1 MKSFFRAYTLPFLVL
16 LIGLVMYYVMF
27 IKSNERYSEQVEDT
41 SSFTRHNHYQSND
54 FEDSNLL
61 SEFFSSIKR
70 IVLNSNPN
78 EYPKEEI
85 NAHFTQNTDE
95 YAMQGSQEENNDNPQ
110 QNFSQ
115 ESIQYDAQSNST
127 QDMLETDKNP
137 IPTPLQNLAQSN
149 PQPTTQLSP
158 QTPETS
164 QIIEPTKSP
173 KSLLYYTTT
182 RLNVRKEPSINAPLL
197 SRLASGEKVK
207 VIKFNDEWAQL
218 ENGGWVSAKL
228 LTLEQEDSSL
238 QDTQMYTSLV
248 NANIRQK
255 PDNDS
260 PIVGSV
266 LKGERVRVRSVSNG
280 WARTLSGG
288 YIALRLLQKDSD

>member
-16 LIGLVMYYVMF
+16 LVGLVMYYVMF

-41 SSFTRHNHYQSND
+41 SSFTRHNHYQSNN

-95 YAMQGSQEENNDNPQ
+95 YATQSLQENQEIKENDDGQ
-110 QNFSQ
+110 IFSQ
-115 ESIQYDAQSNST
+115 GIVQYSAQDT
-127 QDMLETDKNP
+127 QDILENDKSPTQNP
-137 IPTPLQNLAQSN
+137 AQNLAQS
-149 PQPTTQLSP
+149 QTATQTTQ
-158 QTPETS
+158 TIKT
-164 QIIEPTKSP
+164 TKST
-173 KSLLYYTTT
+173 LLYYTTT
-182 RLNVRKEPSINAPLL
+182 RLNVRKEPSISAPLL

-218 ENGGWVSAKL
+218 ENGGWVSVKL

-238 QDTQMYTSLV
+238 QDTQMYISLV

-260 PIVGSV
+260 PIVGSA
-266 LKGERVRVRSVSNG
+266 LKGERVRVRSIANG
-280 WARTLSGG
+280 WARLLGGG

>member
-16 LIGLVMYYVMF
+16 VIGLVMYYVMF
-27 IKSNERYSEQVEDT
+27 IKSNERYSEQAEDT
-41 SSFTRHNHYQSND
+41 SSFTRHNHYQSNN
-54 FEDSNLL
+54 FADSNLL
-61 SEFFSSIKR
+61 SEFFYSIKR

-85 NAHFTQNTDE
+85 SAHFTQSTDE
-95 YAMQGSQEENNDNPQ
+95 YTTQGTQEIQATKQNDDNSQQ
-110 QNFSQ
+110 SFSQ
-115 ESIQYDAQSNST
+115 ESTQHNIQADST
-127 QDMLETDKNP
+127 QDAFGIDKSP
-137 IPTPLQNLAQSN
+137 AQIPTQNLAQN
-149 PQPTTQLSP
+149 QTTTQAP
-158 QTPETS
+158 QT
-164 QIIEPTKSP
+164 IEPTKPSQA
-173 KSLLYYTTT
+173 LLYYTTT
-182 RLNVRKEPSINAPLL
+182 RLNVRKEPSISAPLV

-218 ENGGWVSAKL
+218 ENGGWVSTKL
-228 LTLEQEDSSL
+228 LTLEQEDANV
-238 QDTQMYTSLV
+238 QDTQMYTSLA

-266 LKGERVRVRSVSNG
+266 LKGERVRVRSIANG
-280 WARTLSGG
+280 WARLLSGG

>member
-27 IKSNERYSEQVEDT
+27 IKSNERYIEQVEDT
-41 SSFTRHNHYQSND
+41 SSFTRHNHYQSNN
-54 FEDSNLL
+54 FEDSNIL

-95 YAMQGSQEENNDNPQ
+95 YATQSLQENQEIKQNDDGQ
-110 QNFSQ
+110 IFSQ
-115 ESIQYDAQSNST
+115 ESVQHSTQST
-127 QDMLETDKNP
+127 QDILENDKSPTQNP
-137 IPTPLQNLAQSN
+137 TQNLAQS
-149 PQPTTQLSP
+149 
-158 QTPETS
+158 QTTS
-164 QIIEPTKSP
+164 QATQAIEPTKSP
-173 KSLLYYTTT
+173 QTLLYYTTT
-182 RLNVRKEPSINAPLL
+182 RLNVRKEPSISAPLL

-228 LTLEQEDSSL
+228 LTLEREDSSL
-238 QDTQMYTSLV
+238 QDAQMYTSLV

-266 LKGERVRVRSVSNG
+266 LKGERVRVHSIANG
-280 WARTLSGG
+280 WARLLSGG

>member
-41 SSFTRHNHYQSND
+41 SSFTRHNHYQSNN

-95 YAMQGSQEENNDNPQ
+95 YATQSLQENQEIKENDDGQ
-110 QNFSQ
+110 IFSQ
-115 ESIQYDAQSNST
+115 ESVQYST
-127 QDMLETDKNP
+127 QGTQDILENDKNP
-137 IPTPLQNLAQSN
+137 AQNLAQS
-149 PQPTTQLSP
+149 
-158 QTPETS
+158 QTTS
-164 QIIEPTKSP
+164 QATQAIEPTKSP
-173 KSLLYYTTT
+173 QTLLYYTTT
-182 RLNVRKEPSINAPLL
+182 RLNVRKEPSISAPLL

-228 LTLEQEDSSL
+228 LTLEREDSSL

-266 LKGERVRVRSVSNG
+266 LKGERVRVHSIANG
-280 WARTLSGG
+280 WARLLSGG

>member
-1 MKSFFRAYTLPFLVL
+1 
-16 LIGLVMYYVMF
+16 MYYVMF

-41 SSFTRHNHYQSND
+41 SSLTRHNHYQGNN

-95 YAMQGSQEENNDNPQ
+95 YATQSLQENQEIKENDDGQ
-110 QNFSQ
+110 IFSQ
-115 ESIQYDAQSNST
+115 DSAQYST
-127 QDMLETDKNP
+127 QGTQDILENDANP
-137 IPTPLQNLAQSN
+137 TQNPAQNLAQS
-149 PQPTTQLSP
+149 
-158 QTPETS
+158 QTTS
-164 QIIEPTKSP
+164 QATQAIEPTKSP
-173 KSLLYYTTT
+173 QTLLYYTTT
-182 RLNVRKEPSINAPLL
+182 RLNVRKEPSISAPLL

-218 ENGGWVSAKL
+218 ENGGWVSVKL
-228 LTLEQEDSSL
+228 LTLEQEDSRL

-266 LKGERVRVRSVSNG
+266 LKGERVRVHSTANG
-280 WARTLSGG
+280 WARLLSGG

>member
-1 MKSFFRAYTLPFLVL
+1 
-16 LIGLVMYYVMF
+16 MYYVMF

-41 SSFTRHNHYQSND
+41 SSFTRHNHYQSNN

-95 YAMQGSQEENNDNPQ
+95 YATQSLQENQEIKENDDGQ
-110 QNFSQ
+110 IFSQ
-115 ESIQYDAQSNST
+115 GIVQYSAQDT
-127 QDMLETDKNP
+127 QDILENDANP
-137 IPTPLQNLAQSN
+137 TQNPAQNLAQSQTATQVN
-149 PQPTTQLSP
+149 QTTQA
-158 QTPETS
+158 
-164 QIIEPTKSP
+164 IEPTKST
-173 KSLLYYTTT
+173 LLYYTTT
-182 RLNVRKEPSINAPLL
+182 RLNVRKEPSISAPLL

-218 ENGGWVSAKL
+218 ENGGWVSVKL
-228 LTLEQEDSSL
+228 LTLEREDSSL
-238 QDTQMYTSLV
+238 QDTQMYISLV

-266 LKGERVRVRSVSNG
+266 LKGERVRVRSIANG
-280 WARTLSGG
+280 WARLLGGG
-288 YIALRLLQKDSD
+288 YVALRLLQKDSD

>member
-1 MKSFFRAYTLPFLVL
+1 ML

-27 IKSNERYSEQVEDT
+27 IKSNERYSEQAEDT

-54 FEDSNLL
+54 LDSNLL

-95 YAMQGSQEENNDNPQ
+95 YAMQGSQEENNDNTQ
-110 QNFSQ
+110 QDFSQ
-115 ESIQYDAQSNST
+115 EGTQYDAQANST
-127 QDMLETDKNP
+127 QDMLESDKN
-137 IPTPLQNLAQSN
+137 PTPLQNLTQSDTE
-149 PQPTTQLSP
+149 PTTQTSP
-158 QTPETS
+158 QIPQATKIT
-164 QIIEPTKSP
+164 EPTKSP
-173 KSLLYYTTT
+173 KSLIYYTTT
-182 RLNVRKEPSINAPLL
+182 RLNIRKEPSINGPLL

-228 LTLEQEDSSL
+228 LTLEQEDSRL
-238 QDTQMYTSLV
+238 QDTQMYISLV

-266 LKGERVRVRSVSNG
+266 LKGEKVRVRSVANG

-288 YIALRLLQKDSD
+288 YIALRLLQQDSD

>member
-41 SSFTRHNHYQSND
+41 SSFTRHNHYQSNN

-95 YAMQGSQEENNDNPQ
+95 YATQSLQENQEIKENDDGQ
-110 QNFSQ
+110 IFSQ
-115 ESIQYDAQSNST
+115 ESVQYSTQST
-127 QDMLETDKNP
+127 QDILENDANP
-137 IPTPLQNLAQSN
+137 TQNPAQNLAQS
-149 PQPTTQLSP
+149 QTATQTTQ
-158 QTPETS
+158 TIKT
-164 QIIEPTKSP
+164 TKST
-173 KSLLYYTTT
+173 LLYYTTT
-182 RLNVRKEPSINAPLL
+182 RLNVRKEPSISAPLL

-218 ENGGWVSAKL
+218 ENGGWVSVKL
-228 LTLEQEDSSL
+228 LTLEQEDSGL

-260 PIVGSV
+260 PIVGSA
-266 LKGERVRVRSVSNG
+266 LKGERVRVRSTANG
-280 WARTLSGG
+280 WARLLGGG

>member
-16 LIGLVMYYVMF
+16 LVGLVMYYVMF

-41 SSFTRHNHYQSND
+41 SSFTRHNHYQSNN

-95 YAMQGSQEENNDNPQ
+95 YATQSLQENQEIKENDDGQ
-110 QNFSQ
+110 IFSQ
-115 ESIQYDAQSNST
+115 ESVQYSTQTNST
-127 QDMLETDKNP
+127 QDILENDKS
-137 IPTPLQNLAQSN
+137 PTQNSVQNLAQS
-149 PQPTTQLSP
+149 
-158 QTPETS
+158 QTTS
-164 QIIEPTKSP
+164 QANQATQAIEPTKSP
-173 KSLLYYTTT
+173 QTLLYYTTT
-182 RLNVRKEPSINAPLL
+182 RLNVRKEPSISAPLL

-228 LTLEQEDSSL
+228 LTLEREDSSL

>member
-1 MKSFFRAYTLPFLVL
+1 
-16 LIGLVMYYVMF
+16 MYYVMF

-41 SSFTRHNHYQSND
+41 SSFTRHNHYQSNN

-95 YAMQGSQEENNDNPQ
+95 YATQSLQENQEIKENDDGQ
-110 QNFSQ
+110 IFSQ
-115 ESIQYDAQSNST
+115 DSAQYSTQTNST
-127 QDMLETDKNP
+127 QDILENDKFSTQNP
-137 IPTPLQNLAQSN
+137 AQNLAQS
-149 PQPTTQLSP
+149 
-158 QTPETS
+158 QTTS
-164 QIIEPTKSP
+164 QATQAIEPTKST
-173 KSLLYYTTT
+173 LLYYTTT
-182 RLNVRKEPSINAPLL
+182 RLNVRKEPSISAPLL

-218 ENGGWVSAKL
+218 ENGGWVSVKL
-228 LTLEQEDSSL
+228 LTLEREDPSL
-238 QDTQMYTSLV
+238 QDTQMYISLV

-260 PIVGSV
+260 PIVGSA
-266 LKGERVRVRSVSNG
+266 LKGERVRVRSIANG
-280 WARTLSGG
+280 WARLLGGG

>member
-1 MKSFFRAYTLPFLVL
+1 
-16 LIGLVMYYVMF
+16 MYYVMF

-41 SSFTRHNHYQSND
+41 SSFTRHNHYQSNN

-95 YAMQGSQEENNDNPQ
+95 YATQSLQENQEIKENDEGQ
-110 QNFSQ
+110 IFSQ
-115 ESIQYDAQSNST
+115 ESAQYST
-127 QDMLETDKNP
+127 QTNSAQDILENDKSPTQNP
-137 IPTPLQNLAQSN
+137 AQNLAQS
-149 PQPTTQLSP
+149 
-158 QTPETS
+158 QTTS
-164 QIIEPTKSP
+164 QATQAIEPTKSP
-173 KSLLYYTTT
+173 QTLLYYTTT
-182 RLNVRKEPSINAPLL
+182 RLNVRKEPSISAPLL

-207 VIKFNDEWAQL
+207 VIKFSDEWAQL

-228 LTLEQEDSSL
+228 LTLEREDSSL

-266 LKGERVRVRSVSNG
+266 LKGERVRVHSIANG
-280 WARTLSGG
+280 WARLLSGG

>member
-1 MKSFFRAYTLPFLVL
+1 
-16 LIGLVMYYVMF
+16 MYYVMF

-41 SSFTRHNHYQSND
+41 SSFTRHNHYQSNN

-95 YAMQGSQEENNDNPQ
+95 YATQSSQENQEIKENDDGQ
-110 QNFSQ
+110 IFSQ
-115 ESIQYDAQSNST
+115 ESVQYSTQST
-127 QDMLETDKNP
+127 QDILENDKS
-137 IPTPLQNLAQSN
+137 PTQNSVQNLAQS
-149 PQPTTQLSP
+149 QTATQTTQ
-158 QTPETS
+158 TIKT
-164 QIIEPTKSP
+164 TKST
-173 KSLLYYTTT
+173 LLYYTTT
-182 RLNVRKEPSINAPLL
+182 RLNVRKEPSISAPLL

-218 ENGGWVSAKL
+218 ENGGWVSVKL
-228 LTLEQEDSSL
+228 LTLEREDSSL

-260 PIVGSV
+260 PIVGSA
-266 LKGERVRVRSVSNG
+266 LKGERVRVHSIANG
-280 WARTLSGG
+280 WARLLGGG

>member
-41 SSFTRHNHYQSND
+41 SSFTRHNHYQSNN
-54 FEDSNLL
+54 FEDSNIL

-95 YAMQGSQEENNDNPQ
+95 YATQSLQENQEIKQNDDEQ
-110 QNFSQ
+110 IFSQ
-115 ESIQYDAQSNST
+115 ESVQYSTQST
-127 QDMLETDKNP
+127 QDILENGKVPTQNP
-137 IPTPLQNLAQSN
+137 TQNLAQS
-149 PQPTTQLSP
+149 
-158 QTPETS
+158 QTTS
-164 QIIEPTKSP
+164 QATQTIEPTKSP
-173 KSLLYYTTT
+173 QTLLYYTTT
-182 RLNVRKEPSINAPLL
+182 RLNVRKEPSISAPLL

-228 LTLEQEDSSL
+228 LTLEREDSSL

-266 LKGERVRVRSVSNG
+266 LKGERVRVHSIANG
-280 WARTLSGG
+280 WARLLSGG

>member
-1 MKSFFRAYTLPFLVL
+1 
-16 LIGLVMYYVMF
+16 MYYVMF

-41 SSFTRHNHYQSND
+41 SSFTRHNHYQSNN

-95 YAMQGSQEENNDNPQ
+95 YTTQSLQENQEIKENDDGQIFP
-110 QNFSQ
+110 Q
-115 ESIQYDAQSNST
+115 ESVQYSTQST
-127 QDMLETDKNP
+127 QDILENDANP
-137 IPTPLQNLAQSN
+137 TQNPAQNLAQS
-149 PQPTTQLSP
+149 
-158 QTPETS
+158 QTTS
-164 QIIEPTKSP
+164 QATQAIEPTKSP
-173 KSLLYYTTT
+173 QTLLYYTTT
-182 RLNVRKEPSINAPLL
+182 RLNVRKEPSISAPLL

-218 ENGGWVSAKL
+218 ENGGWVSVKL
-228 LTLEQEDSSL
+228 LTLEREDSSL

-260 PIVGSV
+260 PIVGSA
-266 LKGERVRVRSVSNG
+266 LKGERVRVHSIANG
-280 WARTLSGG
+280 WARLLGGG

>member
-27 IKSNERYSEQVEDT
+27 IKSNERYSEQAEDT
-41 SSFTRHNHYQSND
+41 SSFTRHNHYQSNN

-95 YAMQGSQEENNDNPQ
+95 YATQSLQENQETKENDDEQ
-110 QNFSQ
+110 IFSQ
-115 ESIQYDAQSNST
+115 ESAQYSAQTNST
-127 QDMLETDKNP
+127 QDILENDKS
-137 IPTPLQNLAQSN
+137 PTQNSVQNLAQS
-149 PQPTTQLSP
+149 
-158 QTPETS
+158 QTTS
-164 QIIEPTKSP
+164 QATQAIEPTKSP
-173 KSLLYYTTT
+173 QTLLYYTTT
-182 RLNVRKEPSINAPLL
+182 RLNVRKEPSISAPLL

-228 LTLEQEDSSL
+228 LTLEREDSSL

-266 LKGERVRVRSVSNG
+266 LKGERVRVHSIANG
-280 WARTLSGG
+280 WARLLSGG

>member
-41 SSFTRHNHYQSND
+41 SSFTRHNHYQSNN
-54 FEDSNLL
+54 FEDSNIL

-95 YAMQGSQEENNDNPQ
+95 YATQSLQENQEIKQNDDEQ
-110 QNFSQ
+110 IFSQ
-115 ESIQYDAQSNST
+115 ESVQYSTQST
-127 QDMLETDKNP
+127 QDILENDKSPTQNP
-137 IPTPLQNLAQSN
+137 AQNLTQS
-149 PQPTTQLSP
+149 QIASQATQTVESTKSP
-158 QTPETS
+158 QT
-164 QIIEPTKSP
+164 
-173 KSLLYYTTT
+173 LLYYTTT
-182 RLNVRKEPSINAPLL
+182 RLNVRKEPSISAPLL

-228 LTLEQEDSSL
+228 LALEREDSSL

-266 LKGERVRVRSVSNG
+266 LKGERVRVHSIANG
-280 WARTLSGG
+280 WARLLSGG